1 MNEGEKMTETIT
13 EPKKGVS
20 YIRKAW
26 NRFKRN
32 PTVLFGLVIIVGIV
46 FMAVFAP
53 FISPY
58 NPKEMNYENV
68 YAPPSSQHLLGTD
81 ELGRDLLSRIIYGSR
96 TSLLV
101 GVVSVFIL
109 TFIGVLIGAIAGYMG
124 GWVDDLLMRVT
135 EIVMTI
141 PSLFLLIV
149 MISIFKVKG
158 LHIIMMTIGLSSW
171 PQMARVVRSEV
182 LTIKGR
188 NYIEAAKSIGS
199 STFSIIFREILP
211 NTIAPIT
218 VMMTL
223 RLANAII
230 IESSL
235 SFLGLGDPTAITWGS
250 MLSKG
255 HVVIRRAWWIA
266 TFPGIA
272 ILFAT
277 LGFNLVGDGL
287 RDALDVR
294 M

>member
-1 MNEGEKMTETIT
+1 MSDELNSI
-13 EPKKGVS
+13 PRKGVS
-20 YIRKAW
+20 FKFKAW
-26 NRFKRN
+26 KRFKKN
-32 PTVLFGLVIIVGIV
+32 PTVLFGSAIVITIIM
-46 FMAVFAP
+46 MALLAP
-53 FISPY
+53 YISPY
-58 NPKEMNYENV
+58 NPKEMNYDAV
-68 YAPPSSQHLLGTD
+68 YAPPSSEYLLGTD
-81 ELGRDLLSRIIYGSR
+81 ELGRDMLSRIIFGAR
-96 TSLLV
+96 TSLQV

-109 TFIGVLIGAIAGYMG
+109 TVIGVVVGSIAGYVG
-124 GWVDDLLMRVT
+124 GNVDNFLMRIT
-135 EIVMTI
+135 EIIMTV

-149 MISIFKVKG
+149 MVSIFKVRG
-158 LHIIMMTIGLSSW
+158 LNVIMFTIGIISW

-182 LTIKGR
+182 LSIKER
-188 NYIEAAKSIGS
+188 NYVEAAKSMGEGRL
-199 STFSIIFREILP
+199 SIILTEILP
-211 NTIAPIT
+211 NAIAPIT

-235 SFLGLGDPTAITWGS
+235 SFLGLGDPLAITWGS
-250 MLSKG
+250 MLSRG

-277 LGFNLVGDGL
+277 LGFNLLGDGL

>member
-1 MNEGEKMTETIT
+1 MTENVEIA
-13 EPKKGVS
+13 PRKGVGFT
-20 YIRKAW
+20 RKAW
-26 NRFKRN
+26 RRFKRN
-32 PTVLFGLVIIVGIV
+32 PTVIFGSVIVLTIVA
-46 FMAVFAP
+46 MAVLAP

-58 NPKEMNYENV
+58 NPKEMHYSDV
-68 YAPPSSQHLLGTD
+68 YAAPGSDYILGTD
-81 ELGRDLLSRIIYGSR
+81 ELGRDMLSRIIYGSR
-96 TSLLV
+96 TSLQV

-109 TFIGVLIGAIAGYMG
+109 TFIGVIIGAISGYAG
-124 GWVDDLLMRVT
+124 GWIDNVMMRVT
-135 EIVMTI
+135 EIVMTV

-149 MISIFKVKG
+149 MVSIFKVRG
-158 LHIIMMTIGLSSW
+158 LHVIMLTIGLISW

-182 LTIKGR
+182 LSIKER
-188 NYIEAAKSIGS
+188 NYVEAAKSMGES
-199 STFSIIFREILP
+199 SFNIIFREILP
-211 NTIAPIT
+211 NAIAPIT

-235 SFLGLGDPTAITWGS
+235 SFLGLGDPLAITWGS
-250 MLSKG
+250 MLSRG

-272 ILFAT
+272 ILLAT
-277 LGFNLVGDGL
+277 LGFNLLGDGL